1 MLKIIL
7 SLFLLVYCSNLL
19 WGNEVFDKAQWIS
32 IPQENAQPN
41 QWLCFRKH
49 FNCAEQ
55 GVRAQL
61 HVAVDS
67 KYWLWVN
74 GKLVVFEGGLKRGP
88 NPCDT
93 YYDSV
98 DLTDYLHQGE
108 NLIAVQVWFF
118 GKDGFN
124 HKNSGRAGLLVDLD
138 LSDGTK
144 IVSDDSWLVRIHP
157 AFGESLPPY
166 PNFRFPESN
175 IHFDARKDIGKW
187 QNLSYNDSSWKK
199 AVCCGEYPCE
209 PWNKVQK
216 RPFPNWRD
224 SGIIAYDSLS
234 WMKQGQQLVGFL
246 PRNITVTPYIRL
258 KARPGLLI
266 DMQTDNYK
274 IGEEYTVRAEYVTTD
289 GIQEFE
295 AYNYMSG
302 HSVIY
307 TIPTGVEVLD
317 VGYRETRFDTDF
329 VGSFHCDDDFYNVLW
344 QKALNTMNLNMR
356 DGIQDPDRE
365 RSQWWGDA
373 TIVIGEIFYAC
384 DNNGKKA
391 VRKAIENLI
400 DWQKSDGVL
409 FSPIPAGNWDKELP
423 MQMLASVGKYGFW
436 NYFVYTGDTLLMKK
450 AFPAVKKYLSL
461 WNLDEKNL
469 VIHRTGG
476 WDWMD
481 WGTDIDC
488 RVLENA
494 WYSLALESLRNMA
507 ILLGENM
514 VAKECEGKMSKIK
527 SAVNKNFG
535 TGTLYRDPFYNGR
548 TDDRSNALAVLAGFA
563 SDEQWKSIRSYLNS
577 YQGASPYMEKYV
589 LESFFMKGNF
599 DEGLRRMKSR
609 YRRMVDHK
617 LTTLWEHWDIW
628 GEVSGSINHGWSGGP
643 LTLLSQYIAGIRPIE
658 AGWKDF
664 MVKPA
669 LSVLNKIQCSVPLDS
684 GNVYLNLD
692 MESKKMYLKCDVKH
706 RFIIAIPKGWT
717 CRTNDSKYILNKKQY
732 TYTQLKKLSKQD
744 LSFYSEDELYI
755 YFRSTLKEFDFCVV
769 NSEI

>member
-1 MLKIIL
+1 
-7 SLFLLVYCSNLL
+7 
-19 WGNEVFDKAQWIS
+19 
-32 IPQENAQPN
+32 
-41 QWLCFRKH
+41 
-49 FNCAEQ
+49 
-55 GVRAQL
+55 
-61 HVAVDS
+61 
-67 KYWLWVN
+67 
-74 GKLVVFEGGLKRGP
+74 
-88 NPCDT
+88 
-93 YYDSV
+93 
-98 DLTDYLHQGE
+98 
-108 NLIAVQVWFF
+108 
-118 GKDGFN
+118 
-124 HKNSGRAGLLVDLD
+124 
-138 LSDGTK
+138 
-144 IVSDDSWLVRIHP
+144 
-157 AFGESLPPY
+157 
-166 PNFRFPESN
+166 
-175 IHFDARKDIGKW
+175 
-187 QNLSYNDSSWKK
+187 
-199 AVCCGEYPCE
+199 
-209 PWNKVQK
+209 
-216 RPFPNWRD
+216 
-224 SGIIAYDSLS
+224 
-234 WMKQGQQLVGFL
+234 
-246 PRNITVTPYIRL
+246 
-258 KARPGLLI
+258 
-266 DMQTDNYK
+266 
-274 IGEEYTVRAEYVTTD
+274 
-289 GIQEFE
+289 
-295 AYNYMSG
+295 
-302 HSVIY
+302 
-307 TIPTGVEVLD
+307 
-317 VGYRETRFDTDF
+317 
-329 VGSFHCDDDFYNVLW
+329 
-344 QKALNTMNLNMR
+344 
-356 DGIQDPDRE
+356 
-365 RSQWWGDA
+365 
-373 TIVIGEIFYAC
+373 
-384 DNNGKKA
+384 
-391 VRKAIENLI
+391 
-400 DWQKSDGVL
+400 
-409 FSPIPAGNWDKELP
+409 

-527 SAVNKNFG
+527 SAVNKNFW

>member
-41 QWLCFRKH
+41 QLLCFRKH

-527 SAVNKNFG
+527 SAVNKNFW

-589 LESFFMKGNF
+589 LEALCMMGYYE
-599 DEGLRRMKSR
+599 DALERMKKR
-609 YRRMVDHK
+609 YYDMVESD
-617 LTTLWEHWDIW
+617 LTTLWEGW
-628 GEVSGSINHGWSGGP
+628 GIGSKGFGGGSYNHAWSGGP
-643 LTLLSQYIAGIRPIE
+643 LTILSQYFAGISPL
-658 AGWKDF
+658 
-664 MVKPA
+664 KPA
-669 LSVLNKIQCSVPLDS
+669 FK
-684 GNVYLNLD
+684 
-692 MESKKMYLKCDVKH
+692 E
-706 RFIIAIPKGWT
+706 FIIKPVWNCFGHIQSVTPTQWGKIEISITNKLNVIVVEVKIPRSTKGHFVIP
-717 CRTNDSKYILNKKQY
+717 DKIKKYRINGKEKKTGKQEIV
-732 TYTQLKKLSKQD
+732 LK
-744 LSFYSEDELYI
+744 EGVWEIELY
-755 YFRSTLKEFDFCVV
+755 
-769 NSEI
+769 